1 MLNQFIQSVTRLL
14 PGAEPARDAIDWG
27 DSDRSWHNSSH
38 ELSSGLNVIEHFE
51 AAPAFPDTLPAFH
64 FPPSTQALAR

>member
-1 MLNQFIQSVTRLL
+1 MLNHLVHSVTRLL
-14 PGAEPARDAIDWG
+14 PGAEPMRDAVDWA

-51 AAPAFPDTLPAFH
+51 PMTGFPDTMPAFHCPAVAPAF
-64 FPPSTQALAR
+64 AR

>member
-1 MLNQFIQSVTRLL
+1 MLNHLITGVTRLL
-14 PGAEPARDAIDWG
+14 PGAEPARDGTDWA

-51 AAPAFPDTLPAFH
+51 PVTAFPDTMPAFH
-64 FPPSTQALAR
+64 YPPATQALAR